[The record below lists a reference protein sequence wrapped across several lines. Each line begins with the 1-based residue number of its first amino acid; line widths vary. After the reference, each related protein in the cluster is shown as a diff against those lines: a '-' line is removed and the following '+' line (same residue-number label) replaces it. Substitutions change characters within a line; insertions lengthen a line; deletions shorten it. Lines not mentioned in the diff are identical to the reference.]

1 VNLQVYELKETATQL
16 LAAMLSN
23 PHIYPQ
29 VSDEGGYGKM
39 EQQLIIVAVEMAE
52 TLIQHINNAHPQ
64 SQPEQNSQNES
75 F

>member
-1 VNLQVYELKETATQL
+1 MYELKETATQL

-29 VSDEGGYGKM
+29 VSEEGGYGQM

-52 TLIQHINNAHPQ
+52 SLIEHINNAHPQ
-64 SQPEQNSQNES
+64 GEPELNSKNES
-75 F
+75 C

>member
-1 VNLQVYELKETATQL
+1 MYELKETATQL

-39 EQQLIIVAVEMAE
+39 EQQLMIVAVEMAE
-52 TLIQHINNAHPQ
+52 SLIQHINHTHLQ
-64 SQPEQNSQNES
+64 SEPELNSQNES
-75 F
+75 C